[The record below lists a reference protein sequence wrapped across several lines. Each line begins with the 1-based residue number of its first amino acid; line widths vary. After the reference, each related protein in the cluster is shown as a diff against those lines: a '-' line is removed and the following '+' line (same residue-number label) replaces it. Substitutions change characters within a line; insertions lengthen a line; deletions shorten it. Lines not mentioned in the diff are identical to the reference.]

1 MRISVRVLLAAVG
14 LSATTTQ
21 AFTSPLP
28 VSRRTATTTTTSSQ
42 IGVSG
47 RGWDNDNF
55 MDSLGGDEEAQQR
68 ANEEYFRKSRYG
80 QPDEGYL
87 DDAKREPGEG
97 GAVPPPPTSKP
108 GELPSDDISG
118 AQLTEEMKARVK
130 ASHTP
135 DEEASQGGQM
145 FKNLMARAQ
154 DDPRPIPPEL
164 AAPIVP
170 PPPPA
175 FVPPPPPPM
184 PVDMNTMSVEE
195 QARMF
200 REMMMQ
206 QQQQMPPPPNPY
218 APQQQQQMPPQQNMP
233 AASPAQ
239 QMPPPPKPYA
249 YAQAA
254 QPPPLDPNAAY
265 PAPAP
270 AHYLGPG
277 VAPDGRKIGR
287 NKDSDAINNSADV
300 YFAQL
305 KRDSS
310 TRNQARYSGNAD
322 VADAVFSDPAIHEI
336 KLIVNPH
343 LEEQKKKE
351 MDLMDTMGQPELIY
365 YDREPEE
372 VKPENYAGISYKE
385 KMAMLKAKTFPAPDA
400 LDTTKAEATE
410 PVAAEAP
417 VPFRPPAA
425 PEPVTPPAPVV
436 VPPPAPIAQAPVPA
450 APTTAPTWVPA
461 PPPAAVPESSSAA
474 PTRVPYRAPEPV
486 KEPEAPPRIPY
497 RAPKPEPV
505 AEVPAPIPVPV
516 TPPPV
521 AEAPTRVPYR
531 APEAVAEPE
540 PATAARVPYR
550 APAVEETPAPVT
562 PISPPVV
569 PTLSGDTRQ
578 DIRTLM
584 GLMLKHR
591 GGPGFGAG
599 RLQGTEAE
607 KLELLATKIADI
619 LRQEEPREV
628 AAIVEPPAVETPPPV
643 ASPVAGQDDRVKG
656 MIACVEGA
664 VTMFKTSPP
673 ELQGSVLV
681 TLRAALLASIQTCN
695 EVLVNSPESSI
706 NVPAIARAPAT
717 SQSDRITS
725 MLAYLEA
732 ATSMYKNAPAELQGT
747 VLVTTRVA
755 LLSAVSTCNDVIGDG
770 TDNTPPA
777 TDAVA
782 VAPPAPE
789 VEEPPT
795 GNDANSQMLQEI
807 YERLKSAGG
816 NGKMG
821 LDASLSAADAKELK
835 DALSDMR
842 TLLVDELHSGIPAPS
857 EEGATPEGSSKSF
870 MSLYQKM
877 LGKSRE
883 EKEEGKD
890 GFQ

>member
-1 MRISVRVLLAAVG
+1 
-14 LSATTTQ
+14 
-21 AFTSPLP
+21 
-28 VSRRTATTTTTSSQ
+28 
-42 IGVSG
+42 
-47 RGWDNDNF
+47 
-55 MDSLGGDEEAQQR
+55 
-68 ANEEYFRKSRYG
+68 
-80 QPDEGYL
+80 
-87 DDAKREPGEG
+87 
-97 GAVPPPPTSKP
+97 
-108 GELPSDDISG
+108 
-118 AQLTEEMKARVK
+118 
-130 ASHTP
+130 
-135 DEEASQGGQM
+135 
-145 FKNLMARAQ
+145 
-154 DDPRPIPPEL
+154 
-164 AAPIVP
+164 
-170 PPPPA
+170 
-175 FVPPPPPPM
+175 
-184 PVDMNTMSVEE
+184 
-195 QARMF
+195 
-200 REMMMQ
+200 
-206 QQQQMPPPPNPY
+206 
-218 APQQQQQMPPQQNMP
+218 
-233 AASPAQ
+233 
-239 QMPPPPKPYA
+239 
-249 YAQAA
+249 
-254 QPPPLDPNAAY
+254 
-265 PAPAP
+265 
-270 AHYLGPG
+270 
-277 VAPDGRKIGR
+277 
-287 NKDSDAINNSADV
+287 
-300 YFAQL
+300 
-305 KRDSS
+305 
-310 TRNQARYSGNAD
+310 
-322 VADAVFSDPAIHEI
+322 
-336 KLIVNPH
+336 
-343 LEEQKKKE
+343 
-351 MDLMDTMGQPELIY
+351 
-365 YDREPEE
+365 
-372 VKPENYAGISYKE
+372 
-385 KMAMLKAKTFPAPDA
+385 MLKAKQFPAPDA

-425 PEPVTPPAPVV
+425 AEPVTPPAPVV
-436 VPPPAPIAQAPVPA
+436 APPPVAQAPVPA
-450 APTTAPTWVPA
+450 APTAAPTWVPA

-505 AEVPAPIPVPV
+505 AEVPAPVPVPVPVPV

-531 APEAVAEPE
+531 APEAVIEPE

-550 APAVEETPAPVT
+550 APAVEDTPAPVT
-562 PISPPVV
+562 PSSPPVV

-607 KLELLATKIADI
+607 KLAFLATKIADI

-628 AAIVEPPAVETPPPV
+628 AAVIEPPAVETPPPV
-643 ASPVAGQDDRVKG
+643 ASPSIPSSPVAGQDDRVKG

-706 NVPAIARAPAT
+706 NVPAIASAPAT

-770 TDNTPPA
+770 TDNTPSTPPA

-870 MSLYQKM
+870 TSLYQKM
-877 LGKSRE
+877 LGKARE